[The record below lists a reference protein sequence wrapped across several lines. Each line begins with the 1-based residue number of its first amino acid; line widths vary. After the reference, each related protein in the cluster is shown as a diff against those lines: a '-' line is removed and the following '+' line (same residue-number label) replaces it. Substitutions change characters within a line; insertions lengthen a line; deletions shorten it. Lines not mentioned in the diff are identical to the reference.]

1 MSKADLKEQMA
12 EIDLAM
18 VEFEQMLHTW
28 QKRNAD
34 PLIVCSIG
42 IVKFV
47 ALAGVV
53 FRSEQ
58 DYLQFINK
66 CVTQGMLMHQE
77 EDDNGNPEYLH

>member
-1 MSKADLKEQMA
+1 MSKDSLKKQMA
-12 EIDLAM
+12 EINLAM
-18 VEFEQMLHTW
+18 AEFEQMMHTW
-28 QKRNAD
+28 DKRTAD

-53 FRSEQ
+53 FENER

-66 CVTQGMLMHQE
+66 CVTQGILMHQE
-77 EDDNGNPEYLH
+77 EDDDGSPEYLH

>member
-1 MSKADLKEQMA
+1 MSKDSLKKQMI
-12 EIDLAM
+12 EINLAM
-18 VEFEQMLHTW
+18 SEFEQMMHTW
-28 QKRNAD
+28 DKRSAD

-53 FRSEQ
+53 FENET

-66 CVTQGMLMHQE
+66 CVTQGILMHKE
-77 EDDNGNPEYLH
+77 EDDDGTPEYLH

>member
-1 MSKADLKEQMA
+1 MSKADFKKQMA

-18 VEFEQMLHTW
+18 SEFEQMMRAW
-28 QKRNAD
+28 DKRSAD
-34 PLIVCSIG
+34 PLIICSIG

-53 FRSEQ
+53 FENET

-66 CVTQGMLMHQE
+66 CVTQGILMHKE
-77 EDDNGNPEYLH
+77 EDDDGSPEYLH

>member
-1 MSKADLKEQMA
+1 MDDLKKKMIEINLAMA
-12 EIDLAM
+12 E
-18 VEFEQMLHTW
+18 FEHMMHTW
-28 QKRNAD
+28 DKRNAD

-53 FRSEQ
+53 FEHEK

-66 CVTQGMLMHQE
+66 CVNQGILMHQQE
-77 EDDNGNPEYLH
+77 EDDDGSPEYLH